1 MRNPIL
7 AVLGLG
13 LLANGLFMLLAPASW
28 YPAVPG
34 VSATGPYNP
43 HFIRDIGAAYSV
55 SGAGLLAL
63 LRWPQAWPAAIAGS
77 AFQLLHALI
86 HVFDALQGRVAAGHL
101 LNDALLVVVPALAAL
116 ALSWP
121 RKAAPAARYA

>member
-13 LLANGLFMLLAPASW
+13 LLANGLFMLLAPAAW

-63 LRWPQAWPAAIAGS
+63 VRWPQAWPAAIAGS
-77 AFQLLHALI
+77 TFQLLHAGV

-101 LNDALLVVVPALAAL
+101 LNDALLVVVPALVAL

-121 RKAAPAARYA
+121 RKAGPAAHYA